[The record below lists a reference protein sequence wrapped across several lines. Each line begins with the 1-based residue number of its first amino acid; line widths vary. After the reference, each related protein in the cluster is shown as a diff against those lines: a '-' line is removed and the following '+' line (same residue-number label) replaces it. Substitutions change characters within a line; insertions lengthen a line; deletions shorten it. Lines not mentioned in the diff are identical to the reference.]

1 MSTLGSMLSRVG
13 HGVCGL
19 SRSALYELSSDAAEF
34 GLDWETLVL
43 PTLED
48 DRLRI
53 EPAEDA
59 RDAGLPE
66 LVVPARSDRT
76 DDADRLRRCD
86 SAVLITRSFACMT

>member
-19 SRSALYELSSDAAEF
+19 RRSALYELSNDAAEF
-34 GLDWETLVL
+34 GRDWDTPVL
-43 PTLED
+43 PMLED

-59 RDAGLPE
+59 RDAGLLE
-66 LVVPARSDRT
+66 LVVPARSDRA
-76 DDADRLRRCD
+76 DDADRLRRCE